1 MLKTLIKIRLQG
13 ILLRQ
18 TKSSKKN
25 QGNSIGKIV
34 LMGLLFAY
42 VGVVFCGMF
51 GMLFSSLIEPLHLMG
66 IDWLY
71 FALMSLMI
79 IMLCFVGSV
88 FLTQHEIYQAKDNDL
103 LLSMPISNRDILLSR
118 VFVILILNYIYEIL
132 VAGPALYVYLTS
144 VGMDAVQILMFVIV
158 FLTLPLFVLALSC
171 VFGWL
176 MANIMRHVRRKNI
189 VTLVLS
195 LGFFGIY
202 LYAVSSI
209 QEYIGLLITNG
220 KSIAQAI
227 EQGVFPIYHLA
238 IALNEGNFISLLIYL
253 LCVLIPFVLVI
264 YLLSI
269 SFVKLATSQ
278 PKTKKIKYVEKPMKE
293 NSMFKALLIREV
305 RHFTSNAM
313 VMLNGAIGI
322 IFTIIGGIAL
332 IMYKDT
338 IDMLLREL
346 PGIESMI
353 TPILC
358 VMGIGIG
365 SMNIISA
372 SSVSLEG
379 DRLWIIKSLP
389 IATQDILLVKLGMH
403 LVLCI
408 PAGIFFSIVEVIL
421 FQLSILDA
429 IIVVFVPVLFTF
441 FIAVLG
447 LLLNLWKPKFDWVNE
462 TVCVKQSMPVM
473 MTMFISMGLVFVIVG
488 GYLGLFANI
497 FDLNSYMYLMIA
509 IFITL
514 SIALYYV
521 LMTWGLRR
529 FDEL

>member
-1 MLKTLIKIRLQG
+1 
-13 ILLRQ
+13 
-18 TKSSKKN
+18 
-25 QGNSIGKIV
+25 
-34 LMGLLFAY
+34 
-42 VGVVFCGMF
+42 
-51 GMLFSSLIEPLHLMG
+51 
-66 IDWLY
+66 
-71 FALMSLMI
+71 
-79 IMLCFVGSV
+79 
-88 FLTQHEIYQAKDNDL
+88 
-103 LLSMPISNRDILLSR
+103 
-118 VFVILILNYIYEIL
+118 
-132 VAGPALYVYLTS
+132 
-144 VGMDAVQILMFVIV
+144 
-158 FLTLPLFVLALSC
+158 
-171 VFGWL
+171 
-176 MANIMRHVRRKNI
+176 
-189 VTLVLS
+189 
-195 LGFFGIY
+195 
-202 LYAVSSI
+202 
-209 QEYIGLLITNG
+209 
-220 KSIAQAI
+220 
-227 EQGVFPIYHLA
+227 
-238 IALNEGNFISLLIYL
+238 
-253 LCVLIPFVLVI
+253 
-264 YLLSI
+264 
-269 SFVKLATSQ
+269 
-278 PKTKKIKYVEKPMKE
+278 MKE

-346 PGIESMI
+346 PGIESML

-462 TVCVKQSMPVM
+462 TDRKS
-473 MTMFISMGLVFVIVG
+473 TR
-488 GYLGLFANI
+488 
-497 FDLNSYMYLMIA
+497 LNS
-509 IFITL
+509 
-514 SIALYYV
+514 SHN
-521 LMTWGLRR
+521 
-529 FDEL
+529 

>member
-1 MLKTLIKIRLQG
+1 
-13 ILLRQ
+13 
-18 TKSSKKN
+18 
-25 QGNSIGKIV
+25 
-34 LMGLLFAY
+34 
-42 VGVVFCGMF
+42 
-51 GMLFSSLIEPLHLMG
+51 
-66 IDWLY
+66 
-71 FALMSLMI
+71 
-79 IMLCFVGSV
+79 
-88 FLTQHEIYQAKDNDL
+88 
-103 LLSMPISNRDILLSR
+103 
-118 VFVILILNYIYEIL
+118 
-132 VAGPALYVYLTS
+132 
-144 VGMDAVQILMFVIV
+144 
-158 FLTLPLFVLALSC
+158 
-171 VFGWL
+171 
-176 MANIMRHVRRKNI
+176 
-189 VTLVLS
+189 
-195 LGFFGIY
+195 
-202 LYAVSSI
+202 
-209 QEYIGLLITNG
+209 
-220 KSIAQAI
+220 
-227 EQGVFPIYHLA
+227 
-238 IALNEGNFISLLIYL
+238 
-253 LCVLIPFVLVI
+253 
-264 YLLSI
+264 
-269 SFVKLATSQ
+269 
-278 PKTKKIKYVEKPMKE
+278 
-293 NSMFKALLIREV
+293 
-305 RHFTSNAM
+305 M

-346 PGIESMI
+346 PGIESML